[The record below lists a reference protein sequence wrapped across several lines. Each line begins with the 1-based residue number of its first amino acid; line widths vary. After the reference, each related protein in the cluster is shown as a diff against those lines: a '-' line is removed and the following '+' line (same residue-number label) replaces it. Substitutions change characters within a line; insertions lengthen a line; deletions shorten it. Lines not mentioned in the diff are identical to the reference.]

1 VAVLV
6 DTSGLLALLDADDRH
21 HVAIRSTV
29 EERREPLVVPLLVLP
44 EANYLVATRLG
55 VRTELAMLEAVV
67 GGQVSVEAP
76 SAQDLRRCLELIQQY
91 ADSDIG
97 LVDASIVATAER
109 LGITRLLTLDHR
121 HFRMIRPRH
130 CVAFDILPSE

>member
-1 VAVLV
+1 VAALV

-21 HVAIRSTV
+21 HVAVRSTV
-29 EERREPLVVPLLVLP
+29 EALREPLVVPLLVLP
-44 EANYLVATRLG
+44 EADYLVATRLG
-55 VRTELAMLEAVV
+55 VRAELALLEATV
-67 GGQVSVEAP
+67 GGEVSIEAP
-76 SAQDLRRCLELIQQY
+76 TNQDLRRCLELIQQY

-109 LGITRLLTLDHR
+109 LSITRLLTLDHR

-130 CVAFDILPSE
+130 CAAFHLLP

>member
-1 VAVLV
+1 VAALV

-21 HVAIRSTV
+21 HVAVRSTV
-29 EERREPLVVPLLVLP
+29 EALREPLVVPLLVLP
-44 EANYLVATRLG
+44 EADYLVATRLG
-55 VRTELAMLEAVV
+55 VRAEVALLEATV
-67 GGQVSVEAP
+67 GGEVSVEAP
-76 SAQDLRRCLELIQQY
+76 TIQDLRRCLELIPQY

-130 CVAFDILPSE
+130 CAAFDLLP

>member
-1 VAVLV
+1 VAALV

-21 HVAIRSTV
+21 HVAVRSTV
-29 EERREPLVVPLLVLP
+29 EALREPLVVPLLVLP
-44 EANYLVATRLG
+44 EADYLVATRLG
-55 VRTELAMLEAVV
+55 VRAEVALLEATV
-67 GGQVSVEAP
+67 GGEVSVEAP
-76 SAQDLRRCLELIQQY
+76 TTQDLRRCLELIQQY

-130 CVAFDILPSE
+130 CAAFDLLP